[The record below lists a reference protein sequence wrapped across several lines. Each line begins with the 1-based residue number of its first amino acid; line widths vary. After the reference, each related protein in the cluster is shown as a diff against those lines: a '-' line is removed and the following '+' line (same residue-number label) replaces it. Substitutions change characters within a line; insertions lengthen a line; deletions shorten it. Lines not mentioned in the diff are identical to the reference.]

1 MQKHSVHGPLL
12 VLMAGLPG
20 TGKTTLAAGLG
31 AILRWP
37 VLDKDVIKS
46 SLMEVGLAEEAA
58 GWAAFDAFF
67 MLAQDVLVKQQLS
80 VILDS
85 SAMHPFIV
93 ERANEIARVAG
104 VPLKVIL
111 CTAEASTRQRRLRAR
126 DDRNWRARVYYL
138 IIDDEENRFVH
149 LPADTLIVSTQAPFE
164 EYLEQA
170 IIYLTM

>member
-1 MQKHSVHGPLL
+1 MKKHSVHVPLL

-20 TGKTTLAAGLG
+20 TGKTTLAARLG
-31 AILRWP
+31 NILRWP

-58 GWAAFDAFF
+58 GWAAFDNLF
-67 MLAQDVLVKQQLS
+67 MLAQDVLVKQRIS

-93 ERANEIARVAG
+93 ERASEIAQAAG

-111 CTAEASTRQRRLRAR
+111 CTAETSTRQRRLRAR
-126 DDRNWRARVYYL
+126 DDRNWRARVYHL
-138 IIDDEENRFVH
+138 VIDDEENRFVH
-149 LPADTLIVSTQAPFE
+149 LPPDTLIVSTQVPFE

-170 IIYLTM
+170 VVYLTM